1 LLKDSRHPFC
11 ILRLSAVI
19 PTVINNVAKSK
30 EMLGLEGFIAGG
42 MEKGC
47 QIIPLIKRLLEKW
60 LERKSPR
67 LKV

>member
-1 LLKDSRHPFC
+1 
-11 ILRLSAVI
+11 
-19 PTVINNVAKSK
+19 
-30 EMLGLEGFIAGG
+30 MLGLEGFIAGG